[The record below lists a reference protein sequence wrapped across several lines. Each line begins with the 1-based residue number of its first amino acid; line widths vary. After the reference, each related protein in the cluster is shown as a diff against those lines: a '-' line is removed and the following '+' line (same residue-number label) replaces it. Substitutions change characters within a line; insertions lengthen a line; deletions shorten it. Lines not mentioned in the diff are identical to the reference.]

1 MVPKRGYQFQK
12 FKVSLDVAL
21 SILGESSKPILLH
34 YIMKRYGVSYRKA
47 RECTVMEIEMVL
59 RNILGPGAAIIIERM
74 HSELAKLENK

>member
-1 MVPKRGYQFQK
+1 MVPKKGHQFQR

-21 SILGESSKPILLH
+21 SILGESSKPILTH

-59 RNILGPGAAIIIERM
+59 RNILGPGAAIIIDRM
-74 HSELAKLENK
+74 HNELAKLENR

>member
-74 HSELAKLENK
+74 HCELAKLENK

>member
-1 MVPKRGYQFQK
+1 MVPKRSYQFQK

-21 SILGESSKPILLH
+21 SIIGESSKPILLH